1 MGSLNKMIIK
11 NLKVVGLLVLL
22 VSGVVIMEG
31 CISEAI
37 EAQISRCREEGI
49 LAQEAFSLI
58 ENNKNN
64 ADFIIIDLRFPQD
77 FEKEHIEGAINLDI
91 TSETFRDELDKLDRD
106 KTYLIYG
113 YCTCGGVGW
122 NTLRTMEELGFKKVC
137 NMWDGIEQWRE
148 EGLPTVKE
156 PICPV

>member
-1 MGSLNKMIIK
+1 MTMK
-11 NLKVVGLLVLL
+11 NLLVMAIPIML
-22 VSGVVIMEG
+22 VSLAVMGG
-31 CISEAI
+31 SCANEAT

-49 LAQEAFSLI
+49 IAQEAFSLI
-58 ENNKNN
+58 ESNKNN

-77 FEKEHIEGAINLDI
+77 FKKEHIEGAINLDC
-91 TSETFRDELDKLDRD
+91 TSETFQDELGKLDRD

-137 NMWDGIEQWRE
+137 NMWDGMKQWRE

-156 PICPV
+156 PVCPV

>member
-1 MGSLNKMIIK
+1 MGGFNKMTMK
-11 NLKVVGLLVLL
+11 NLLMMAIPIMLVSLVLMGG
-22 VSGVVIMEG
+22 S
-31 CISEAI
+31 CANEAI

-49 LAQEAFSLI
+49 LAQEAFGLI
-58 ENNKNN
+58 EANKNN
-64 ADFIIIDLRFPQD
+64 ADFIIIDLRLPQD
-77 FEKEHIEGAINLDI
+77 FEEEHIEGAINIDF
-91 TSETFRDELDKLDRD
+91 TSETFRDELDKLGRN

-137 NMWDGIEQWRE
+137 NMWTGIEQWRE
-148 EGLPTVKE
+148 EGFPTAKE